1 MHNFFIQLRTLLCPE
16 PLNAHGSTCIQ
27 RFRTQLCKKVVWL
40 DFFFLL
46 NPFLCR
52 PPHKYNWTCSFWVS
66 KPMRRVPINFLSL
79 SLSTHYFKK
88 ISFKTQTEHT
98 WLFGLFSTHNVA
110 FNLRWFSSTQFFFLG
125 RTLHEE
131 SMLLLI
137 CQITNETYIEA
148 RISYMTKRPNRNA
161 TEISKNKQKVLK
173 NQQQQWK
180 MNEST

>member
-1 MHNFFIQLRTLLCPE
+1 
-16 PLNAHGSTCIQ
+16 
-27 RFRTQLCKKVVWL
+27 
-40 DFFFLL
+40 
-46 NPFLCR
+46 
-52 PPHKYNWTCSFWVS
+52 
-66 KPMRRVPINFLSL
+66 MRRVPINFLSL

-110 FNLRWFSSTQFFFLG
+110 FNLRWFSSTQIFFLG

-137 CQITNETYIEA
+137 CQITNKTHIET
-148 RISYMTKRPNRNA
+148 RTSYMTKRPNRNT
-161 TEISKNKQKVLK
+161 TEISKSKQKVLK

-180 MNEST
+180 MNESTKDWILWRPDSHQADIPVSSSSSAPPPSLCFCWTRPPPPSTETIGYFKNILIHKTS